1 MRAQITP
8 RVRRLLDA
16 PPRTG
21 RQVADPVRAAA
32 GGERAAWDER
42 APDSWEYVMP
52 WQVRNEQ
59 QRRLVA
65 DGYRVRVAL
74 RSGPATPALRPA
86 GRS

>member
-1 MRAQITP
+1 M
-8 RVRRLLDA
+8 RRLLDA

-21 RQVADPVRAAA
+21 PQVADPVRAA

-42 APDSWEYVMP
+42 VPDSWEYVMP

-59 QRRLVA
+59 QRRPVTG
-65 DGYRVRVAL
+65 GYRVRVVL
-74 RSGPATPALRPA
+74 RPGPATPALRPA

>member
-1 MRAQITP
+1 MCAQTTP
-8 RVRRLLDA
+8 AVRRLLDA

-21 RQVADPVRAAA
+21 RQVADRIHAA

-42 APDSWEYVMP
+42 DPDSWEYVMP

-65 DGYRVRVAL
+65 GGYRVQVVL
-74 RSGPATPALRPA
+74 RTGPATPALRPA
-86 GRS
+86 SRS

>member
-1 MRAQITP
+1 VRAQITP
-8 RVRRLLDA
+8 LLRRLLDA
-16 PPRTG
+16 LPRTG

-59 QRRLVA
+59 QRRPVA
-65 DGYRVRVAL
+65 GGYRVRVV
-74 RSGPATPALRPA
+74 RHSGPATPALHPA